1 MATQDVDSG
10 KRYCRK
16 VQGKQRYIC
25 VFPQKKEVFV
35 YGGGLTG
42 NEDLLARLISKLWQ
56 AEGAAECLDQL
67 ARSSQQS
74 DDLAGVLHSLLSF
87 TTGKAAGV

>member
-1 MATQDVDSG
+1 MATQDVDSA

-25 VFPQKKEVFV
+25 VFPQEKEVFV
-35 YGGGLTG
+35 SGAGLTR
-42 NEDLLARLISKLWQ
+42 NEDLLAWLISKLLQ
-56 AEGAAECLDQL
+56 AEGVAECLDQL

-74 DDLAGVLHSLLSF
+74 DDLAGMLHSVLLLHQ
-87 TTGKAAGV
+87 

>member
-1 MATQDVDSG
+1 MTEIDMASG
-10 KRYCRK
+10 QRYRRN
-16 VQGKQRYIC
+16 VLGKQRYIC

-35 YGGGLTG
+35 SGEALTG

-74 DDLAGVLHSLLSF
+74 DDLAGVLHSLLLHQ
-87 TTGKAAGV
+87 